1 MQGKIVL
8 ERAQKVADAVVKR
21 LAPYCHKIEVAGSIR
36 RRRPRVNDID
46 IVLIPSDLW
55 TLHAE
60 VKKMGT
66 VKAAGAKIMRVI
78 AGEIQVDLYIAT
90 RETWATLMLIRTGS
104 VENNIRL
111 CSRAK
116 EMKWQ
121 LHADGSGLFNDKG
134 ERIAGDSEISI
145 YNALGLRYQEPW
157 ERQ

>member
-55 TLHAE
+55 NLHAE